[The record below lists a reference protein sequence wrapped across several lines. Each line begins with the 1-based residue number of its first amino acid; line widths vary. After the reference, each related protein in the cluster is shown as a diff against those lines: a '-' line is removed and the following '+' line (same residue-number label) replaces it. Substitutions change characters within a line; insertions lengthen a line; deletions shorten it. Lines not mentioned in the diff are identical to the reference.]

1 MLQRLLIAFV
11 ARVDRTMIYICN
23 LLHDKHGTW
32 QLPPEL
38 IGEIARCLL
47 PDVVTFYETTEGQE
61 EYAQHMLAQKKST
74 VQKAA
79 ENAK

>member
-1 MLQRLLIAFV
+1 MLDRLLVAFISC
-11 ARVDRTMIYICN
+11 VDRTLEYICA

-47 PDVVTFYETTEGQE
+47 PDVVAYCESEEGKEAYAKWQQE
-61 EYAQHMLAQKKST
+61 QEKS
-74 VQKAA
+74 
-79 ENAK
+79 

>member
-1 MLQRLLIAFV
+1 MLDRLLVAFISC
-11 ARVDRTMIYICN
+11 VDRTLEYICA

-47 PDVVTFYETTEGQE
+47 PDVVAYCESEEGREAYAKWQQE
-61 EYAQHMLAQKKST
+61 QEKS
-74 VQKAA
+74 
-79 ENAK
+79 

>member
-1 MLQRLLIAFV
+1 MLDRLLVAFISC
-11 ARVDRTMIYICN
+11 VDRTLEYICA

-47 PDVVTFYETTEGQE
+47 PDVVAYCESDEGEVEFAKWQQE
-61 EYAQHMLAQKKST
+61 QEKSNT
-74 VQKAA
+74 
-79 ENAK
+79 

>member
-1 MLQRLLIAFV
+1 MLKRLLIAFV
-11 ARVDRTMIYICN
+11 SCVDRTMIYICN

-47 PDVVTFYETTEGQE
+47 PDVVAYCESEEGKAEFAKWQQE
-61 EYAQHMLAQKKST
+61 QEKS
-74 VQKAA
+74 KA
-79 ENAK
+79 